1 MSNQRLNCW
10 EYMKC
15 GREPGGKKV
24 GTLGVCVAS
33 VESNFDGFNQG
44 INSGRICWLMA
55 GTFCNGV
62 VQGTHAE
69 KRDSCKN
76 CDFYK
81 LVHVEEGITS
91 LETDTA
97 NIFALT
103 NSGPVRKTNEDRYF
117 IKRLE
122 DGSILLVVADG
133 LGGEVSGDYA
143 AEIMIGK
150 LAGIQKIKIGKELQ
164 QLNQIAVETDRSIAD
179 KIERNSDLSGMG
191 TTLICV
197 LLRDGIIYWVHVG
210 DSRLYVHRDQKMIQ
224 LTKDQTLAR
233 FLLKEGEITKEQVS
247 THYSRNVID
256 QYIGCG
262 FCKPETDQHK
272 LENRDLLILSTDGLH
287 KIIKTKTM
295 KSVLSNQDNIED
307 KARSLFKAVLDVG
320 GEDDITIVI
329 AEYTQF

>member
-24 GTLGVCVAS
+24 ATFGVCAAS
-33 VESNFDGFNQG
+33 VESTFDGFNQG
-44 INSGRICWLMA
+44 TNSGRICWLIA

-62 VQGTHAE
+62 VQGTYAE
-69 KRDSCKN
+69 KRVSCKN

-81 LVHVEEGITS
+81 LVHAEEGITS
-91 LETDTA
+91 LKTDTA
-97 NIFALT
+97 SIFALT
-103 NSGPVRKTNEDRYF
+103 KTGPVRKTNEDRYF
-117 IKRLE
+117 IKRLK
-122 DGSILLVVADG
+122 DDSILLAVADG

-143 AEIMIGK
+143 AEIMVGK
-150 LAGIQKIKIGKELQ
+150 LAGIQIIKRGLERQ
-164 QLNQIAVETDRSIAD
+164 QLNHLAIETDRAIAG

-191 TTLICV
+191 TTLICI
-197 LLRDGIIYWVHVG
+197 LLRDGVIYWVHVG

-247 THYSRNVID
+247 THYSRHVID

-262 FCKPETDQHK
+262 YCKPETDQHK

-287 KIIKTKTM
+287 KIIKTKTL
-295 KSVLSNQDNIED
+295 KSVLNNQDNIED
-307 KARSLFKAVLDVG
+307 KVRSLFKTVLDVG
-320 GEDDITIVI
+320 GEDDITIVMADI
-329 AEYTQF
+329 HL